1 MRRSASAL
9 ALVLA
14 LVPAAGLCSA
24 AEARDKWD
32 TRVLAHVPAPGFP
45 AHSYVDAAGHIWEG
59 TYVNP
64 NGDTVPSRVFEFG
77 GDGRLLRNYS
87 VPGQSLAHEH
97 GVQVATSDARGRL
110 VLLDRTPSRAL
121 ILDPSD
127 GKITTYA
134 TFRDV
139 HPCTQGG
146 TPGDCSQSLSDG
158 APFAD
163 YAAWGPDGSLYVTD
177 YAQAIVWRVPPGG
190 GRPSV
195 WLTDA
200 RLDGGGFG
208 TAGIVLAPDRRT
220 LLISQASGLG
230 LNPGDPTRGHLYSV
244 PIQPDGSAG
253 TLTQRWESLPTD
265 LPDGFAVAA
274 SGNIYLANVG
284 LSAQLVQISPGGAEL
299 ARFPSTFGTGD
310 NGSPVPFDSPS
321 GLAFLGT
328 RLIVANQSALAGDSS
343 HQVLLD
349 VEAGEPGAPEL
360 IPADAGPATVKATSA
375 VGLTGTVSARHG
387 RRVTIRLSSALRT
400 TPARVRVT
408 SAGRTLAT
416 GTLRARTLRLVLRGA
431 STLRSRVTLRPL
443 RAGGALP
450 ATALQIR

>member
-1 MRRSASAL
+1 MRRPASAL

-14 LVPAAGLCSA
+14 LVQAAGFCGA

-32 TRVLAHVPAPGFP
+32 TRVLAHVPAPGYP
-45 AHSYVDAAGHIWEG
+45 AHSYVDAAGRIWEG

-64 NGDTVPSRVFEFG
+64 GGDAVPSRVFEFS

-127 GKITTYA
+127 GKVTTYA

-139 HPCTQGG
+139 RPCDQGG
-146 TPGDCSQSLSDG
+146 APGDCSQSVSDG

-195 WLTDA
+195 WLADA

-208 TAGIVLAPDRRT
+208 TAGIVLAPDQRT

-230 LNPGDPTRGHLYSV
+230 KAGGDPTRGHLYSV

-253 TLTQRWESLPTD
+253 ALTQLWESLPTD

-284 LSAQLVQISPGGAEL
+284 LSAQLVQISPDGAEL

-328 RLIVANQSALAGDSS
+328 RLIVANQSVLAGDPS

-360 IPADAGPATVKATSA
+360 IPADAGPAAVKATSTA
-375 VGLTGTVSARHG
+375 ALTGTVSARHG
-387 RRVTIRLSSALRT
+387 RRVTITLSHALAK

-408 SAGRTLAT
+408 ATGRTLAT
-416 GTLRARTLRLVLRGA
+416 GTLRARTLRLVLRRGA
-431 STLRSRVTLRPL
+431 KFGSRVTIRPL
-443 RAGGALP
+443 RAGGALA
-450 ATALQIR
+450 ATALRIR

>member
-1 MRRSASAL
+1 VRRRASAL
-9 ALVLA
+9 ALVVL
-14 LVPAAGLCSA
+14 LVAAGSLCGA
-24 AEARDKWD
+24 AQARDKWN
-32 TRVLAHVPAPGFP
+32 TRVLAHVPAPGYP
-45 AHSYVDAAGHIWEG
+45 AHSYVDAAGHVWEG

-64 NGDTVPSRVFEFG
+64 NGDTVPSRVFEFS
-77 GDGRLLRNYS
+77 GDGQLLRNYS

-127 GKITTYA
+127 GKVTTYA

-139 HPCTQGG
+139 HPCGQGG
-146 TPGDCSQSLSDG
+146 TPGDCSQALSDG
-158 APFAD
+158 PPFAD

-208 TAGIVLAPDRRT
+208 TAGIVLAPDKRT
-220 LLISQASGLG
+220 LLISQASAAGMSA
-230 LNPGDPTRGHLYSV
+230 GDPTRGHLYSV
-244 PIQPDGSAG
+244 PIQPDGSVG
-253 TLTQRWESLPTD
+253 PLTQLWESLPTD

-274 SGNIYLANVG
+274 SGNVYLANVG
-284 LSAQLVQISPGGAEL
+284 LSAQLVQISPTGAEV

-328 RLIVANQSALAGDSS
+328 RLIVANQSVLAGDSS

-360 IPADAGPATVKATSA
+360 IPADAGPAGVKVLSA
-375 VGLTGTVSARHG
+375 AGVTGTVVARHG
-387 RRVTIRLSSALRT
+387 RRVTIRLSRALT
-400 TPARVRVT
+400 TAPAHVRVT
-408 SAGRTLAT
+408 AAGRIVAT
-416 GTLRARTLRLVLRGA
+416 GTLSARTLRLVLRRGA
-431 STLRSRVTLRPL
+431 RLGGAMTIRPL
-443 RAGGALP
+443 RPGGALA
-450 ATALQIR
+450 ATALRMR